1 MTRSLEKIY
10 HLFYRG
16 EGPVQEKNYTI
27 GGSNSAWMLDN
38 LDKFK
43 CLKRG
48 TSGAINIDPLQRGGV
63 LTPEAREAILEWADG
78 YSVCDFCTGSLES
91 IDNPPIREFVQEVLP
106 EFLEADQ
113 VRITHGAREGIFAA
127 MHALCEKGETVV
139 ADGNAHYT
147 TLLAAELAGLQ
158 VEPVPASQEP
168 HYRVDPQG
176 YEEAIERA
184 RGRGEVVGMAVLTYP
199 DGNYGNLVDPRAV
212 SEICRREGVPLTI
225 NGAYSVGRMAVGAK
239 SLGADVIVG
248 SGHKSMASSGPIGV
262 IGTCDDLAA
271 RIFRRS
277 QLVPH
282 KELEMLGCT
291 LRGAGILTMMASFPA
306 VVERTKLWDEE
317 VEKARWFAGEMEK
330 LGMDLQGDRPHGHD
344 LMFFKSEILYEISKT
359 AKKGR
364 YFLYRELKKRKIF
377 GIKPGLT
384 RQFKLSSYLLPR
396 DDLKMVLSAFEEIVS
411 HHPKA

>member
-1 MTRSLEKIY
+1 
-10 HLFYRG
+10 
-16 EGPVQEKNYTI
+16 
-27 GGSNSAWMLDN
+27 MLDN

-48 TSGAINIDPLQRGGV
+48 ASGAINIDPLQRGGV

-91 IDNPPIREFVQEVLP
+91 IDNPPIREFVHEVLP

-127 MHALCEKGETVV
+127 MHALCERGQTVV

-158 VEPVPASQEP
+158 VEQVPASRGP

-239 SLGADVIVG
+239 SLGADVIIG

-262 IGTCDDLAA
+262 IGTSDELAA

-282 KELEMLGCT
+282 KELEMLGCA

-344 LMFFKSEILYEISKT
+344 LMFYRSEVLYEISKT

-364 YFLYRELKKRKIF
+364 YFLYRELKKRNIF

-384 RQFKLSSYLLPR
+384 RRFKLSCYQLSR
-396 DDLKMVLSAFEEIVS
+396 QELKTVLSAFEEIIS